1 MKPGEIQNYV
11 SGGTQKESFADNVAA
26 AEAFTFDDNIGF
38 DFFTEVKRLY
48 EDANTKEVIFKTGLK
63 TIDDLIGG
71 GLHEKSLTLWMSGT
85 NVRKDSDNVFAC
97 HQFYTA
103 WISCFVC
110 NI

>member
-38 DFFTEVKRLY
+38 DFFSEVRRLY

-71 GLHEKSLTLWMSGT
+71 GLHEKSLTLVMSR
-85 NVRKDSDNVFAC
+85 NQRWKDPHYVFAC

-103 WISCFVC
+103 WLSCIVC

>member
-11 SGGTQKESFADNVAA
+11 SGGAQKESFADNVAA

-71 GLHEKSLTLWMSGT
+71 GLHEKSLTLIMSR
-85 NVRKDSDNVFAC
+85 NQRAERLSLCVRLQLILYCMAIVYC
-97 HQFYTA
+97 M
-103 WISCFVC
+103 
-110 NI
+110 